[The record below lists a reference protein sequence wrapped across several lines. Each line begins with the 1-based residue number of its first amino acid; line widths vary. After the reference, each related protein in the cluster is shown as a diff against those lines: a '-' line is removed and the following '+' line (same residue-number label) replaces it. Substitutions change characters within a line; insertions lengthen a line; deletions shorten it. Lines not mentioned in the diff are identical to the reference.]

1 MNSVL
6 AIDIGTTSTKG
17 LLITSQGV
25 VLASHQVAY
34 PTHYPQPHFAEQNP
48 EEIFDAVVSVIHSI
62 AARNDITAISFSA
75 AMHTIMAVNEEG
87 KPISSLII
95 WADTRSIVQS
105 QELEGKGLRQI
116 LYEKT
121 GTPVHPMSPLCKL
134 LWWKEHQP
142 ELLKRAHKFVS
153 IKEFVIFRL
162 TGQFLID
169 YSIASATG
177 IFNISTLHWSS
188 AALDQL
194 GIPTGKFSHPVPTH
208 FSVELTTEQSAFL
221 ELKNSVKLIIGAS
234 DGCCAQLGS
243 GATKENDIA
252 ITVGT
257 SGAVRKMS
265 KSRVMDP
272 KGRVFN
278 YILDQHNFVCGG
290 ATNNATAVIHWFA
303 KQFLQKP
310 STTLTE
316 FIDLTK
322 LIQAGSEGLL
332 FLPYVFGER
341 APVYDAAASGV
352 FLGVTVQHTLLH
364 FQKAVAEGI
373 CFALKSILETIHES
387 SNPYRLII
395 SGGITYS
402 PEWLQMLS
410 DVLNKE
416 LHVATDHD
424 ASTIGAAMIAFRAL
438 GIEFQQSQQT
448 TSRVLPNR
456 DRSLV
461 YEKSY
466 AVYKTLYASLKSTF
480 HAHHQSL
487 NSCR

>member
-1 MNSVL
+1 LNSVL

-17 LLITSQGV
+17 LLITNYGV

-34 PTHYPQPHFAEQNP
+34 PTHYPRPHFAEQNP
-48 EEIFDAVVSVIHSI
+48 EEIFAAVVSVIQTI
-62 AARNDITAISFSA
+62 AAHHEVTVISFSA
-75 AMHTIMAVNEEG
+75 AMHSIMAVNGEG
-87 KPISSLII
+87 KPLSPLII
-95 WADTRSIVQS
+95 WADTRSISQS
-105 QELEGKGLRQI
+105 QELEKIGLRQV
-116 LYEKT
+116 LYEET

-134 LWWKEHQP
+134 LWWKENLP
-142 ELLKRAHKFVS
+142 EMLKRAHKLIS
-153 IKEFVIFRL
+153 IKEYVIFRL

-177 IFNISTLHWSS
+177 IFNLSTLSWSS
-188 AALDQL
+188 TALNQL
-194 GIPTGKFSHPVPTH
+194 GISSDKFSDPVPTH
-208 FSVELTTEQSAFL
+208 FSVELTQDQSAFL

-243 GATKENDIA
+243 GATQEEDIS

-265 KSRVMDP
+265 KTRLIDLQ
-272 KGRVFN
+272 GRVFN
-278 YILDQHNFVCGG
+278 YILDPHNFVCGG

-310 STTLTE
+310 TTTLIE
-316 FIDLTK
+316 FIDQTK
-322 LIQAGSEGLL
+322 EIQAGSEGLL

-341 APVYDAAASGV
+341 APIYDAATSGV
-352 FLGVTVQHTLLH
+352 FLGITVQHSQLH

-373 CFALKSILETIHES
+373 CFALKSILETFHVS
-387 SNPYRLII
+387 SHPCRLIV

-410 DVLNKE
+410 NVLGKE

-424 ASTIGAAMIAFRAL
+424 ASAIGAAMIAFRAE
-438 GIEFQQSQQT
+438 GIEFHQSQPVST
-448 TSRVLPNR
+448 KVLPNR
-456 DRSLV
+456 EHTLI

-466 AVYKTLYASLKSTF
+466 AVYKTLYESLKNTF
-480 HAHHQSL
+480 HTHHQLL

>member
-1 MNSVL
+1 LNSVL

-48 EEIFDAVVSVIHSI
+48 EEIFDAVVSVIHAI
-62 AARNDITAISFSA
+62 AARNDITVISFSA
-75 AMHTIMAVNEEG
+75 AMHGIMAVNEEG
-87 KPISSLII
+87 TPISSLII
-95 WADTRSIVQS
+95 WADTRSIIQS
-105 QELEGKGLRQI
+105 QELEDKGLRQI
-116 LYEKT
+116 LFEET

-162 TGQFLID
+162 TDQFLID

-177 IFNISTLHWSS
+177 IFNLSTLGWSVT
-188 AALDQL
+188 ALNQL
-194 GIPTGKFSHPVPTH
+194 GIPSNKFSDLVPTD

-221 ELKNSVKLIIGAS
+221 ELKNSAKLIIGAS

-243 GATKENDIA
+243 GATQENDIA

-265 KSRVMDP
+265 KTRVMDP
-272 KGRVFN
+272 QGRVFN
-278 YILDQHNFVCGG
+278 YILDQHNFVSGG

-316 FIDLTK
+316 FIDQTK

-387 SNPYRLII
+387 SNPCRLII

-424 ASTIGAAMIAFRAL
+424 ASTIGAAMIAFRAE
-438 GIEFQQSQQT
+438 GIKFQQSKQT
-448 TSRVLPNR
+448 TSCVLPNS
-456 DRSLV
+456 DRALI
-461 YEKSY
+461 YKKSY
-466 AVYKTLYASLKSTF
+466 AVYKTLYESLKSTF
-480 HAHHQSL
+480 HTHHQLL

>member
-34 PTHYPQPHFAEQNP
+34 PTSYPQPHFAEQNP
-48 EEIFDAVVSVIHSI
+48 QEIFDAVVYVIHTI
-62 AARNDITAISFSA
+62 AAHNEVTVISFSA
-75 AMHTIMAVNEEG
+75 AMHSIMVVNQEG
-87 KPISSLII
+87 KPLSPLII
-95 WADTRSIVQS
+95 WADTRSIAQS
-105 QELEGKGLRQI
+105 RDLEKIRQA
-116 LYEKT
+116 LYEET

-142 ELLKRAHKFVS
+142 NLLVQAHKFIS
-153 IKEFVIFRL
+153 IKEYVIFRL

-169 YSIASATG
+169 HSIASATG
-177 IFNISTLHWSS
+177 IFNLSMLGWS
-188 AALDQL
+188 ATALNQL
-194 GIPTGKFSHPVPTH
+194 GVPFDKFSDPVPTD

-243 GATKENDIA
+243 GATQEEDIS

-265 KSRVMDP
+265 KTRVMDP
-272 KGRVFN
+272 QGRVFN
-278 YILDQHNFVCGG
+278 YILDQRNFVCGG

-310 STTLTE
+310 SITLTE
-316 FIDLTK
+316 FIDQTNQ
-322 LIQAGSEGLL
+322 IQAGAEGLL

-341 APVYDAAASGV
+341 APVYDAATSGV

-364 FQKAVAEGI
+364 LQKAVAEGI
-373 CFALKSILETIHES
+373 CFALKSILETIHVS
-387 SNPYRLII
+387 SAPSRLIV

-410 DVLNKE
+410 DVLDKE
-416 LHVATDHD
+416 LQVATDHD
-424 ASTIGAAMIAFRAL
+424 ASAVGVAMIAFRAQ

-448 TSRVLPNR
+448 ILRVLPNT
-456 DRSLV
+456 DRALV

-466 AVYKTLYASLKSTF
+466 AVYKTLYESLKSTF
-480 HAHHQSL
+480 HTHHQL
-487 NSCR
+487 MNSCR